1 MLLLVLSNVVG
12 NLVSSG
18 NLYSGQ
24 GEKISKPSRDLILS
38 EDPIEAGLNPLEKQ
52 EMMKINQCP
61 SIKRNF
67 VF

>member
-18 NLYSGQ
+18 NLYSEQ
-24 GEKISKPSRDLILS
+24 GGKISKPSRDLISS

-52 EMMKINQCP
+52 EMMKII
-61 SIKRNF
+61 IK
-67 VF
+67 V

>member
-18 NLYSGQ
+18 NLYSEQ
-24 GEKISKPSRDLILS
+24 VEKISKPSRDLILS
-38 EDPIEAGLNPLEKQ
+38 EDPIETGLNPLEKQ
-52 EMMKINQCP
+52 EMIKINQCP
-61 SIKRNF
+61 SIKLNF